1 MTTALIE
8 VAELA
13 EALSGSH
20 PPLLIDAQYWL
31 GEPDRGG
38 NAYAEAH
45 VPGAVHLSVDEV
57 FSAPPRPDRVGGRHP
72 LPELARLQEQ
82 LRAAG
87 LDQGQSVVVYD
98 QGPSLGAARA
108 WWVLRDAGLCDVRVL
123 NGGLRAWRE
132 AGHPTQTAAP
142 TPSAG
147 DVVIER
153 LGHQPQVDAEAV
165 AAALGAGQQVFDVRA
180 PERFRGEQE
189 PMDPVAGHIP
199 GSQSLPAT
207 VVQGE
212 GGRFLAP
219 DDLREALTQVQPGDV
234 LSCGSGITAAK
245 VALAAAQAGIEGVRI
260 YPGSWSDWIS
270 DPQRP
275 IATGE

>member
-13 EALSGSH
+13 QVLAGDH
-20 PPLLIDAQYWL
+20 PPLVIDAQYWL

-57 FSAPPRPDRVGGRHP
+57 FSAPPRPDRVGGRH
-72 LPELARLQEQ
+72 
-82 LRAAG
+82 
-87 LDQGQSVVVYD
+87 
-98 QGPSLGAARA
+98 
-108 WWVLRDAGLCDVRVL
+108 
-123 NGGLRAWRE
+123 
-132 AGHPTQTAAP
+132 
-142 TPSAG
+142 
-147 DVVIER
+147 
-153 LGHQPQVDAEAV
+153 
-165 AAALGAGQQVFDVRA
+165 
-180 PERFRGEQE
+180 
-189 PMDPVAGHIP
+189 
-199 GSQSLPAT
+199 
-207 VVQGE
+207 
-212 GGRFLAP
+212 
-219 DDLREALTQVQPGDV
+219 LTQVQPGDV

-245 VALAAAQAGIEGVRI
+245 VALAAEQAGLEGVRI